1 MGAKT
6 TEHENGLTIYSGK
19 LNGATVRGFND
30 HRTVMALSVA
40 AMLAEGRTVI
50 TNVESV
56 NKTFPQFYAI
66 LKTLGADI
74 KLTI

>member
-1 MGAKT
+1 MVK
-6 TEHENGLTIYSGK
+6 
-19 LNGATVRGFND
+19 GFKD
-30 HRTVMALSVA
+30 HRTVMAMSVA

-50 TNVESV
+50 TNAESI